1 MSLLKRLHDILLSP
15 PAEPGPDDL
24 VPVALPEG
32 DETGTLWQG
41 MLEDKGIP
49 AMVRDISP
57 LYRGYMNWAAECE
70 LLVRRRDLARA
81 REILGVDTTGVLP
94 APEHTARRP

>member
-1 MSLLKRLHDILLSP
+1 VSLLKRLYDVLLSP
-15 PAEPGPDDL
+15 PDEGEPDDL

-32 DETGTLWQG
+32 EETGALWQG
-41 MLEDKGIP
+41 ILEDKGIP

-70 LLVRRRDLARA
+70 LLVRGRDLARA

-94 APEHTARRP
+94 ALEHTARRP